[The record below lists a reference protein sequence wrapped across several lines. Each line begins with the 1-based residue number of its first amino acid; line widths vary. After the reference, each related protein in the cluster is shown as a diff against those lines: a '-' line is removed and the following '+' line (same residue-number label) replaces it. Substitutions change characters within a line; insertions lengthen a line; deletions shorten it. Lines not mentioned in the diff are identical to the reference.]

1 MGKEQRRVK
10 GSVVSAVTTITFLAC
25 IVGAADESGLA
36 NQCSKDFQSVMSC
49 LNFAQGKAAKP
60 SEECCSSVSSVKEN
74 EPKCL
79 CYILQQSQTSGAQ
92 SLKSMGV
99 QQVKLFQLPSACHL
113 KNASVSDCPKLLG
126 LAPNSPDAAIFTNSS
141 STTATPATPSSA
153 SQNGDDK
160 SGGTKLG
167 AAYIVGSVLLVA
179 SAVFFYALPDGIVEL
194 F

>member
-10 GSVVSAVTTITFLAC
+10 GSIVSAATMIACLVC
-25 IVGAADESGLA
+25 IVGAADDSGLGSR
-36 NQCSKDFQSVMSC
+36 CGKDFQSVMSC
-49 LNFAQGKAAKP
+49 LNFAQGKVEKP

-79 CYILQQSQTSGAQ
+79 CYVLQQSQTSGAQ

-99 QQVKLFQLPSACHL
+99 QQNKLFQLPSAFQL
-113 KNASVSDCPKLLG
+113 KNASVTDCPKLLG
-126 LAPNSPDAAIFTNSS
+126 LVLNSPDEAIFTNSS
-141 STTATPATPSSA
+141 STTATPA

-160 SGGTKLG
+160 SSGTKLG
-167 AAYIVGSVLLVA
+167 AAHFVGSVLLVA
-179 SAVFFYALPDGIVEL
+179 SAVFLYALPDGIVLL